1 MEDVTSNE
9 ETSIG
14 RISNNEETSINRIS
28 SDPVLLSDTESTQS
42 ELNSSI
48 KLSHKGDDPKKIFGM
63 RRAQNMK
70 SHLALK
76 CKGKVPKEVQLKI
89 LRDIQSKDEHVLE
102 NEAQVFDRSIAV
114 KNLIINRQ
122 FWIDA
127 EQLRNILGPVK
138 QAVKD
143 VEFRTTLLAD
153 VFVELVKMAITI
165 QETSVLY
172 NNQFRRDCISIY
184 NKHWNEFDTDL
195 YLLSFFL
202 HPAYRGN
209 FLEPGIYKKH
219 VQKKAL
225 EIWKQ
230 LGGGDISADFLKA
243 QMNLYKNKKHPFD
256 DEFVASV
263 DTVTN
268 WWMSIDLKNNEE
280 HIKRLAM
287 KLHSI
292 SPHNAACERLFSIL
306 GWYFGKRRT
315 RRVHFSL
322 CCIEFKLSLD
332 RLEIMAQMHSYLVEN
347 VGSELN
353 YIEQDFRQE
362 DFLAI
367 FNKIA
372 SSMEDGSDL
381 FSEEESFSY
390 HEELSEQM
398 EEDVEE
404 LSELDDLVG
413 ENSTK
418 LEVENIIN
426 LSSKLEINESSAIE
440 EIVHGNKDFD
450 VNDLLSDD
458 SD

>member
-1 MEDVTSNE
+1 
-9 ETSIG
+9 
-14 RISNNEETSINRIS
+14 
-28 SDPVLLSDTESTQS
+28 
-42 ELNSSI
+42 
-48 KLSHKGDDPKKIFGM
+48 
-63 RRAQNMK
+63 
-70 SHLALK
+70 
-76 CKGKVPKEVQLKI
+76 
-89 LRDIQSKDEHVLE
+89 VLE

-114 KNLIINRQ
+114 KNLITNRQ

-138 QAVKD
+138 RAVKD

-184 NKHWNEFDTDL
+184 NKRWNEFDTDL

-292 SPHNAACERLFSIL
+292 SPHNAA
-306 GWYFGKRRT
+306 
-315 RRVHFSL
+315 
-322 CCIEFKLSLD
+322 LSLD

-390 HEELSEQM
+390 LEELSEQM

-450 VNDLLSDD
+450 VNDLL
-458 SD
+458 

>member
-1 MEDVTSNE
+1 
-9 ETSIG
+9 
-14 RISNNEETSINRIS
+14 
-28 SDPVLLSDTESTQS
+28 
-42 ELNSSI
+42 
-48 KLSHKGDDPKKIFGM
+48 
-63 RRAQNMK
+63 
-70 SHLALK
+70 
-76 CKGKVPKEVQLKI
+76 
-89 LRDIQSKDEHVLE
+89 
-102 NEAQVFDRSIAV
+102 
-114 KNLIINRQ
+114 
-122 FWIDA
+122 
-127 EQLRNILGPVK
+127 
-138 QAVKD
+138 
-143 VEFRTTLLAD
+143 
-153 VFVELVKMAITI
+153 MAITI

-172 NNQFRRDCISIY
+172 NNQFR
-184 NKHWNEFDTDL
+184 
-195 YLLSFFL
+195 
-202 HPAYRGN
+202 PYRGN
-209 FLEPGIYKKH
+209 FLEPRIYKKH

-243 QMNLYKNKKHPFD
+243 QMNLYKNKKHLFD
-256 DEFVASV
+256 DEFIASV

-292 SPHNAACERLFSIL
+292 FPHNAACERLFSIL

-322 CCIEFKLSLD
+322 CCIKFKLSLD
-332 RLEIMAQMHSYLVEN
+332 RLEIMAQMYSYLVEN

-381 FSEEESFSY
+381 FK
-390 HEELSEQM
+390 QM

-440 EIVHGNKDFD
+440 KIGEATKMGITPQDICEQVLELAKKGLTPSQLCVFLRNLYNFKPVKDIMVNKIFRILKSYAPEIPE
-450 VNDLLSDD
+450 DLYHLIKKAIAV
-458 SD
+458 